1 MPGFWF
7 TILNT
12 RDTVY
17 SLLKKYF
24 YETGE
29 KTTCIVFRLVLLKAK
44 SSNFVCSPWKTLYFK
59 LRSSL
64 QKKFWESF
72 NLVVSRLLDF
82 VDNKMQFNTKE
93 KEILFYCQLLIL
105 PERALKTNKETNKNL
120 LPITTFIT
128 I

>member
-12 RDTVY
+12 RNTVY
-17 SLLKKYF
+17 SLLKKYI

-64 QKKFWESF
+64 QKKF
-72 NLVVSRLLDF
+72 LVVSRLLDF

-93 KEILFYCQLLIL
+93 KEI
-105 PERALKTNKETNKNL
+105 
-120 LPITTFIT
+120 
-128 I
+128 